1 MLSVIA
7 NWAFLEMN
15 VINLAANYSAVYE
28 GWSNGRAVYT
38 ILVVQNG
45 VGSGAIKTILLTLI
59 TVAIFFATISTAINY
74 AQGFN
79 DRILNWYQK
88 RKQEAPEVSAAKRNK
103 RGAVLTLVYIV
114 FTWAVS
120 QMGLTAL
127 VSKGLTFASI
137 ITLFTLII
145 PTIIN
150 VIRKWPDADY
160 AHMTKENSNGSA
172 GLRIHCADRMQ
183 TWITGKNSIVEG
195 CCVPAAHSSG
205 RSGTETFSMFF
216 YCVCEGTETLRKMM
230 KYEGESICYL
240 LLD

>member
-1 MLSVIA
+1 MVEWTCGIYHSCCTK
-7 NWAFLEMN
+7 WRWK
-15 VINLAANYSAVYE
+15 
-28 GWSNGRAVYT
+28 WSD
-38 ILVVQNG
+38 
-45 VGSGAIKTILLTLI
+45 KDHLLTLI

-160 AHMTKENSNGSA
+160 AHMTKE
-172 GLRIHCADRMQ
+172 
-183 TWITGKNSIVEG
+183 K
-195 CCVPAAHSSG
+195 
-205 RSGTETFSMFF
+205 
-216 YCVCEGTETLRKMM
+216 
-230 KYEGESICYL
+230 
-240 LLD
+240 

>member
-1 MLSVIA
+1 M
-7 NWAFLEMN
+7 
-15 VINLAANYSAVYE
+15 
-28 GWSNGRAVYT
+28 
-38 ILVVQNG
+38 
-45 VGSGAIKTILLTLI
+45 
-59 TVAIFFATISTAINY
+59 AIFFATISTAINY

-145 PTIIN
+145 PTMIN

-160 AHMTKENSNGSA
+160 AHMTKE
-172 GLRIHCADRMQ
+172 
-183 TWITGKNSIVEG
+183 K
-195 CCVPAAHSSG
+195 
-205 RSGTETFSMFF
+205 
-216 YCVCEGTETLRKMM
+216 
-230 KYEGESICYL
+230 
-240 LLD
+240 